1 MPKYDFFTQQNLF
14 ASCKDARQQLGE
26 KANDA
31 MSSLATNTVDSGMQL
46 IRPPLAFKEI
56 LLAMFRNEISQEV
69 YFQLR
74 EFPLSPLAI
83 RFLFGLGEG
92 FIKVFLF

>member
-31 MSSLATNTVDSGMQL
+31 MSSLATNTVDS
-46 IRPPLAFKEI
+46 
-56 LLAMFRNEISQEV
+56 
-69 YFQLR
+69 
-74 EFPLSPLAI
+74 
-83 RFLFGLGEG
+83 
-92 FIKVFLF
+92 